1 MNEQQII
8 GVLEARIEAAQAGE
22 RMYRAVAHYLA
33 GYFHSHAKESGL
45 PVEMPGDLV
54 KWAIRELGPDNL

>member
-8 GVLEARIEAAQAGE
+8 GVLEARIEAAHASE
-22 RMYRAVAHYLA
+22 RMYRSVAHYLA
-33 GYFHSHAKESGL
+33 GYFHKHAKESGL
-45 PVEMPGDLV
+45 PVEVPGDLV